1 MVRNYV
7 PRKVSPRRSLR
18 ISVWVSDVE
27 KTTVE
32 EAAAIE
38 GVSVAQF
45 IRDVTLGAASA
56 TLVEETER
64 LRDDVA

>member
-7 PRKVSPRRSLR
+7 PHKVSPRRPLR

-27 KTTVE
+27 KATVE

-45 IRDVTLGAASA
+45 IREATLGAASA
-56 TLVEETER
+56 TIVEETER
-64 LRDDVA
+64 LRGDVA